1 MASFNKI
8 ILIGNLVA
16 DPELKQTNTGI
27 SYCSFSI
34 AVGRRFTKQGDQ
46 NTTDFFEVT
55 CWREKAEFVTK
66 FFTKG
71 KPILVCGEMHQR
83 SWTDNNGAKR
93 YAYSVAADELSFVER
108 KGSEPSA
115 PAPSYGG
122 SAPSAPS
129 YGSSAPMG
137 AFEELSTDDELPF

>member
-34 AVGRRFTKQGDQ
+34 AVSRRFTKQGEQ
-46 NTTDFFEVT
+46 AATDFFEVT

-83 SWTDNNGAKR
+83 SWVDNTGAKR

-108 KGSEPSA
+108 KSADSSDYKGST
-115 PAPSYGG
+115 PAV
-122 SAPSAPS
+122 PS
-129 YGSSAPMG
+129 YGSSAPAMG

>member
-16 DPELKQTNTGI
+16 DPELKQTNTGV

-34 AVGRRFTKQGDQ
+34 AVSRRFSKQGEQ
-46 NTTDFFEVT
+46 ATDFFEIT
-55 CWREKAEFVTK
+55 CWRERAEFATK
-66 FFTKG
+66 FFSKG

-83 SWTDNNGAKR
+83 SWVDNNGQKR
-93 YAYSVAADELSFVER
+93 YSYSVAADELSFVER
-108 KGSEPSA
+108 KGSESSDYKGSS
-115 PAPSYGG
+115 PAV
-122 SAPSAPS
+122 PS
-129 YGSSAPMG
+129 YGSAENTMG

>member
-16 DPELKQTNTGI
+16 DPELKQTSTGI

-34 AVGRRFTKQGDQ
+34 AVSRRFAKQGDQ

-93 YAYSVAADELSFVER
+93 YAYSVAADELTFVER
-108 KGSEPSA
+108 KSADSSEYKGSA
-115 PAPSYGG
+115 PA
-122 SAPSAPS
+122 APS
-129 YGSSAPMG
+129 YGSSSPMG
-137 AFEELSTDDELPF
+137 DFEELSTDDELPF

>member
-27 SYCSFSI
+27 SYCSFRI
-34 AVGRRFTKQGDQ
+34 AVSRRFSKQGEQ
-46 NTTDFFEVT
+46 ATDFFEVT
-55 CWREKAEFVTK
+55 CWREKAEFVSK

-71 KPILVCGEMHQR
+71 KSILVCGEMQQR
-83 SWTDNNGAKR
+83 SWTDSTGAKR
-93 YAYSVAADELSFVER
+93 YSYAVAADELSFVER
-108 KGSEPSA
+108 KSADSSEFRGSTPSV
-115 PAPSYGG
+115 
-122 SAPSAPS
+122 PS
-129 YGSSAPMG
+129 YGSSAPDMG